1 MNTPDDPRLAYYAER
16 QVAPQWRGFLAALAG
31 ELFENVGAEASRGF
45 LRQTGERMARAQ
57 PLPPATTLGELG
69 RAANARLAEL
79 DWGLV
84 SFQDQG
90 HSLIIRHEAG
100 PWRIA
105 EDAEGPWPAAFA
117 AVLEGLYSGWL
128 RGQGAGPRL
137 AARLDLE
144 ASEDAVVL
152 TYAKEPA

>member
-1 MNTPDDPRLAYYAER
+1 MQTPDDPRLAYYAER

-45 LRQTGERMARAQ
+45 LRQMGERMARAA
-57 PLPPATTLGELG
+57 PLPPAETLGDLS
-69 RAANARLAEL
+69 RLTNARLAEM
-79 DWGLV
+79 DWGLAAFEDHGQALV
-84 SFQDQG
+84 
-90 HSLIIRHEAG
+90 IRHEAG

-128 RGQGAGPRL
+128 RHQGAGASL

-152 TYAKEPA
+152 SFGRLP